1 MNKYEKKLNKYP
13 YKMVKQIKI
22 DSLKSFYIVM
32 AVLAFIL
39 LGIALLCHLFFITAY
54 KDPNGSMVGGWY
66 FLFMG
71 LPIILAYYGRN
82 ACLILV
88 LILIVICVII
98 GLFQILSFKKLDKA
112 FMKIYGKDN
121 FKKEFIENQ
130 YAVYQRYIEK
140 ETNN

>member
-1 MNKYEKKLNKYP
+1 MNRYEKKLNKYP

-66 FLFMG
+66 ILFMG
-71 LPIILAYYGRN
+71 LPIIFAYYGRIG
-82 ACLILV
+82 ALILV

>member
-32 AVLAFIL
+32 AVIACIL
-39 LGIALLCHLFFITAY
+39 LGIALLCHLFIITAY

-66 FLFMG
+66 MLFMG
-71 LPIILAYYGRN
+71 LPIVFAYFGRY
-82 ACLILV
+82 AALILV

-112 FMKIYGKDN
+112 FIKIYGKDN